1 MPTKPKARAI
11 ARKEKAPA
19 PPLKKLTAE
28 KSGALSPDDSV
39 ETAGRRMREHEAEN
53 WPVTKDRKLVGEI
66 ERGNPDWQ
74 LGGHGHDPKT
84 WSVGEI
90 MSRELVFCFE
100 DESCDKARRVMDE
113 HQLSYLPVV
122 DREMRIVG
130 IFSREEIEAKTSR

>member
-1 MPTKPKARAI
+1 MSTKPKARSA
-11 ARKEKAPA
+11 ARKVKEGVT
-19 PPLKKLTAE
+19 PLKKLTAE
-28 KSGALSPDDSV
+28 KSGALNPADSV
-39 ETAGRRMREHEAEN
+39 ETAGRRMREHDAEN

-66 ERGNPDWQ
+66 ERRNPDWQ

-100 DESCDKARRVMDE
+100 DENCDEARRVMEE
-113 HQLSYLPVV
+113 HHLNYLPVV

-130 IFSREEIEAKTSR
+130 IFSRGEIEAKSNP